1 MEDLKAL
8 ILQTLEKEGLGLI
21 ALNAAMYAADKS
33 DKIATVRVQMRNQQ
47 ADKVIWTSAA
57 TKSVVVAFAPGLGVD
72 IVSGIAIDAL
82 MVVTLS
88 RVYGL
93 NFSMAQ
99 ARNLSKAIGK
109 AAGWFAL
116 GELTSW
122 GASFIKAAT
131 VSLATAVTAIPQ
143 GAAAGFSSYIIGQAA
158 KKYFEQ
164 GGSWGQES
172 AKSVVTDILANTDKD
187 SVLNHL
193 KDEIRQK
200 LNWNRHAEK

>member
-57 TKSVVVAFAPGLGVD
+57 TKSVVVAFSPGLGVD

-122 GASFIKAAT
+122 GGQFHKSGNRFIGD
-131 VSLATAVTAIPQ
+131 SRNRD
-143 GAAAGFSSYIIGQAA
+143 SSRCRRRIQLVHYWPSCQEVFRARWIVGTGIGQVGR
-158 KKYFEQ
+158 YRYP
-164 GGSWGQES
+164 
-172 AKSVVTDILANTDKD
+172 
-187 SVLNHL
+187 
-193 KDEIRQK
+193 RQ
-200 LNWNRHAEK
+200 H